1 MCAAAGSGPTQASA
15 PASARCS
22 VSVSEAAGAAAPMQ
36 ASHQRTGGA
45 ESARQHGGALQTYLG

>member
-1 MCAAAGSGPTQASA
+1 MIARSGSGPKPASA
-15 PASARCS
+15 PASGRCS

-36 ASHQRTGGA
+36 ASHQRAGGA